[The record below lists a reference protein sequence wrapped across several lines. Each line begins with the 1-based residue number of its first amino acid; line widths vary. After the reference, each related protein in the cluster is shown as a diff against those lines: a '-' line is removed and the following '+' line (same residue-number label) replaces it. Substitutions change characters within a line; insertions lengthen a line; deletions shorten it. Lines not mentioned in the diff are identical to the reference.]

1 MLRRPPRSTRTST
14 LFPDTTHFRSPHRDQ
29 FRHPLFRR
37 SGRWRLGPLEFR
49 KGTGKAVVAEIGL
62 PHRIQEAMLYR
73 RLVYQ
78 AVLKRPSYY
87 RQGSPSS
94 KMEPPSSTP
103 DVHRHALGAS
113 RDDTI
118 SHGGS
123 ARRCKRICM
132 GDEWREE
139 RRGGKGGV
147 GKGKSWVE

>member
-49 KGTGKAVVAEIGL
+49 KGTGKAVVAEIGI
-62 PHRIQEAMLYR
+62 PPRIQAAMLYR

-87 RQGSPSS
+87 RPGSTSS
-94 KMEPPSSTP
+94 KMEPPYSKP
-103 DVHRHALGAS
+103 DVHSHPLCVCS
-113 RDDTI
+113 DDTI
-118 SHGGS
+118 ST
-123 ARRCKRICM
+123 IQPTI
-132 GDEWREE
+132 
-139 RRGGKGGV
+139 RGK
-147 GKGKSWVE
+147 